1 MELDFRFNHPLDE
14 RVVSLFE
21 KIADSCRPKYN
32 DIIKDSSVPLMS
44 NIDWW
49 CESVSSRNTYASPLF
64 HYMCSIE
71 LFKIILIEGFHKP
84 TKVISDSRELSK
96 IFQKIADEHST
107 DNIEIIY
114 KVDFLDE
121 IKVKIKDFYYEW
133 FILLRAL
140 RVLVTRIFF
149 KTKIN
154 LHIKESVVLIDTFIT
169 SSYVH
174 DDRWYGS
181 FWENLGVD
189 LQRKVFFVPTI
200 VDTSFI
206 SFLKILKGLIS
217 STRNSI
223 LKEEFLTYK
232 DLLDAYCHKYRV
244 KKLRP
249 GQSFLEGLEMTAL
262 VNECL
267 LSNRDVNSTIESLL
281 TYSFLKKLSFTS
293 LEVRLAIDWFEGH
306 SLDKMWNLGV
316 HEFFPNCKRIAY
328 ETFRSFPYYLSTFPT
343 LTERESHTIPE
354 VFAVQGPACKEGI
367 KEFLP
372 DLKVISVPAFKNQHV
387 WEDNSSPFSSDK
399 VVLVAFPISLKTSTE
414 MLEVLIENYSLN
426 NFQGVSYILKSH
438 PVNNSKDIETRL
450 RVGLPEPFKFTEE
463 RSFSKLLT
471 RSSILVTEASS
482 VCLESFAVGK
492 PVIIIQ
498 NSSGLTYDPVPSAI
512 PSELFKKC
520 NTSEDISVA
529 LNSFLML
536 NKEQLT
542 KNMHLGRQ
550 IRNNYFER
558 VTEEGINRFLDIKN
572 KN

>member
-1 MELDFRFNHPLDE
+1 VELDFRFNHPLDE

-21 KIADSCRPKYN
+21 KIANSCRPRYN
-32 DIIKDSSVPLMS
+32 DIIRDSSVPHMS
-44 NIDWW
+44 CIDWW

-64 HYMCSIE
+64 HYICSIE
-71 LFKIILIEGFHKP
+71 LLKTILIEGLHEP

-96 IFQKIADEHST
+96 IFQKIADEHSK

-114 KVDFLDE
+114 KINFLDE

-149 KTKIN
+149 RTKIN

-169 SSYVH
+169 SSYIH
-174 DDRWYGS
+174 EDRWYGS
-181 FWENLGVD
+181 FWENLDED

-206 SFLKILKGLIS
+206 SFLNILKGLIS
-217 STRNSI
+217 SSRNFI
-223 LKEEFLTYK
+223 LKEEYLTFN
-232 DLLDAYCHKYRV
+232 DLLDAYFHKYRV
-244 KKLRP
+244 KKLKP
-249 GQSFLEGLEMTAL
+249 GKSILEGLEITAL

-267 LSNRDVNSTIESLL
+267 LSNRDVNSTIEALL

-316 HEFFPNCKRIAY
+316 HEFFPKSKRIAY

-354 VFAVQGPACKEGI
+354 TFAVQGPACIEGI

-372 DLKVISVPAFKNQHV
+372 DLDVISVPAFKNQHV
-387 WEDNSSPFSSDK
+387 WENENALPFDDK
-399 VVLVAFPISLKTSTE
+399 VVLVAFPISLKTSIQMIE
-414 MLEVLIENYSLN
+414 ILIKNSKLN
-426 NFQGVSYILKSH
+426 DLQGVSYILKSH
-438 PVNNSKDIETRL
+438 PVNSNKDIESKL
-450 RVGLPEPFKFTEE
+450 RVDLPSSFKFTEE
-463 RSFSKLLT
+463 RSFPDLLIK
-471 RSSILVTEASS
+471 SSILVTEASS
-482 VCLESFAVGK
+482 VCLESFAFGK
-492 PVIIIQ
+492 PVIIIE
-498 NSSGLTYDPVPSAI
+498 NSSGLTYDPVPSDI
-512 PSELFKKC
+512 PSALFKKC
-520 NTSEDISVA
+520 SSLIDISEA
-529 LNSFLML
+529 LNNFLTIS
-536 NKEQLT
+536 KEQLI
-542 KNMHLGRQ
+542 KNIDLGKQ

-558 VTEEGINRFLDIKN
+558 VTKEGINRFLDIN
-572 KN
+572 K

>member
-1 MELDFRFNHPLDE
+1 VELDFRFNHPLDE
-14 RVVSLFE
+14 RVVSLFK

-32 DIIKDSSVPLMS
+32 DIIRDSSVPLMS

-64 HYMCSIE
+64 HYICCIE
-71 LFKIILIEGFHKP
+71 LFKTLLTENLYKP
-84 TKVISDSRELSK
+84 KRVIADSKELAK
-96 IFQKIADEHST
+96 IFEKIAGDLSI

-114 KVDFLDE
+114 DIDFADK

-133 FILLRAL
+133 FIFFRAF
-140 RVLVTRIFF
+140 RVLVTRFFF
-149 KTKIN
+149 KSKIN
-154 LHIKESVVLIDTFIT
+154 LHIKEPIVLIDTFVT
-169 SSYVH
+169 SSYIH
-174 DDRWYGS
+174 EDRWYGS
-181 FWENLGVD
+181 LWENLGVD

-206 SFLKILKGLIS
+206 SFLNILKGLIS
-217 STRNSI
+217 SSRNLI
-223 LKEEFLTYK
+223 LKEEYLTFN
-232 DLLDAYCHKYRV
+232 DLLDTYFHKYRV

-249 GQSFLEGLEMTAL
+249 GKSFLGEIEITAL

-267 LSNRDVNSTIESLL
+267 LSNRDINSTIESLL
-281 TYSFLKKLSFTS
+281 TYRFLKNLSSSS

-306 SLDKMWNLGV
+306 SLDKMWNLGL
-316 HEFFPNCKRIAY
+316 HEFFPNCKRMAY

-343 LTERESHTIPE
+343 LTERESNTIPE

-372 DLKVISVPAFKNQHV
+372 DLEVISVPAFKNQHV
-387 WEDNSSPFSSDK
+387 WEDSNYPSSDTK
-399 VVLVAFPISLKTSTE
+399 VVLVAFPISLKTSKE

-426 NFQGVSYILKSH
+426 GFQGVSYILKSH
-438 PVNNSKDIETRL
+438 PVNNFKDIKSGL
-450 RVGLPEPFKFTEE
+450 RVGLPQAFKFTEE
-463 RSFSKLLT
+463 RSFPKLLT
-471 RSSILVTEASS
+471 KSSILVTEASS

-498 NSSGLTYDPVPSAI
+498 SSSGLTYDPVPSGI
-512 PSELFKKC
+512 PNALFKKC
-520 NTSEDISVA
+520 NSSEDISVA

-550 IRNNYFER
+550 IRNDYFER